1 MKAAIDAARVAVPHL
16 SAADALKLARSLITA
31 SSVEVDVKLD
41 DYIRQGE
48 AMENETD
55 VLRQKDN
62 IHPAIQALWGVY
74 VSNEFNAFNTM
85 MKINM
90 LLASQRMAQTIYD
103 HGKANGYIF
112 DSGDVYIDGQR
123 VVPLGGTGTQANRNK
138 HGTLAGA
145 YGPAHLAAGLKELHG
160 NTAFTNS
167 LWNGLRALT
176 GYAMATKTKYSI
188 TGTWRNF
195 LGNTVFPIINLN
207 IFKVLDKKALAVVGR
222 QLNLRSKDKTAYD
235 AYIRRLIELR
245 VVSESAYEFR
255 DLCKEFS
262 QTVTSRIRKAP
273 AKLKKL
279 ANMVSMVDDYA
290 GRAHQSADDF
300 WKVLSF
306 EAELAKIKRW
316 EPGLSDKEAEE
327 KAAWKIRHTMPTYT
341 EAFYFIKKLRQQIF
355 IAPFITFT
363 AEMWR
368 VAYGTIRVGFHE
380 MSEGRRL
387 GKWTM
392 WTHGLARALLS
403 LSATLALGPA
413 MAMIAKAVFG
423 AGDDDKKDEVS
434 DPGFGET
441 ALARFVP
448 DYMKN
453 NVLLR
458 FGSSDEGNRQVYMD
472 ASYMVPHDVIARCF
486 RGVVQEAMKPEN
498 ETAVD
503 KTLEGAIRFL
513 GEFSKP
519 VTNEQLFFGSIW
531 SAWHNYNTAYDRPIF
546 DKMDTRKNKITA
558 ALDYIYTSAFEPGTF
573 RTGRLLKEAADG
585 VVRDGMK
592 MEIPNEIFGVFG
604 IKKRTILIDERLAR
618 NCDSNKMDLNK
629 AAQYITKPLRSRS
642 TIQDEDI
649 TEGYEN
655 ANRVRMN
662 ILREVRR
669 DYLAALELGVPKAKA
684 KARLSASS
692 LSDDDVRQVIGNI
705 YIPFTV
711 DEQVFTDAVARSKE
725 MGHDRVRLYLDAVKT
740 YPKRQPL
747 IPE

>member
-1 MKAAIDAARVAVPHL
+1 MC
-16 SAADALKLARSLITA
+16 
-31 SSVEVDVKLD
+31 SS
-41 DYIRQGE
+41 
-48 AMENETD
+48 
-55 VLRQKDN
+55 
-62 IHPAIQALWGVY
+62 
-74 VSNEFNAFNTM
+74 
-85 MKINM
+85 
-90 LLASQRMAQTIYD
+90 
-103 HGKANGYIF
+103 
-112 DSGDVYIDGQR
+112 
-123 VVPLGGTGTQANRNK
+123 
-138 HGTLAGA
+138 
-145 YGPAHLAAGLKELHG
+145 
-160 NTAFTNS
+160 
-167 LWNGLRALT
+167 
-176 GYAMATKTKYSI
+176 
-188 TGTWRNF
+188 
-195 LGNTVFPIINLN
+195 
-207 IFKVLDKKALAVVGR
+207 
-222 QLNLRSKDKTAYD
+222 
-235 AYIRRLIELR
+235 
-245 VVSESAYEFR
+245 
-255 DLCKEFS
+255 DL
-262 QTVTSRIRKAP
+262 
-273 AKLKKL
+273 
-279 ANMVSMVDDYA
+279 
-290 GRAHQSADDF
+290 
-300 WKVLSF
+300 
-306 EAELAKIKRW
+306 
-316 EPGLSDKEAEE
+316 
-327 KAAWKIRHTMPTYT
+327 
-341 EAFYFIKKLRQQIF
+341 
-355 IAPFITFT
+355 
-363 AEMWR
+363 
-368 VAYGTIRVGFHE
+368 YGTIRVGFHE